1 MRRIVACLGVV
12 LLGVFGAPVEGV
24 QEGEEVLT
32 NAEVVALTEAGL
44 PAALI
49 VAKIAATRTDFDTSV
64 EQLVSLSAA
73 GVDAGVIEAMVAA
86 TSPSSVASVTLDSR
100 RSANTSSRSRSPSR
114 PSADPSVPTA
124 FLFGFDEEAAEEFRT
139 RCYSMRVTQELNLAN
154 VLVIRMG
161 GQSIIEVRD
170 WRGSWLAAS
179 VTFRQRNRM
188 YDMCEY
194 VIDRFPDPDEGMQLT
209 VGDAAASVPAKDSEA
224 PVIFVGADGGN
235 RGGFELTD
243 ILALRYLSCDP
254 VSDGAVRFVDARQD
268 LSLSAADYIMVGVRG
283 DVYAYDMMGNSVRS
297 SVSESDVGWG
307 GRVCDFISEV
317 VLVDWNGRR

>member
-12 LLGVFGAPVEGV
+12 LLGIFGPPVAGV
-24 QEGEEVLT
+24 QEDEELLT
-32 NAEVVALTEAGL
+32 NADVVTLTEGGL

-49 VAKIAATRTDFDTSV
+49 VAKIAVTRTDFDTSV

-100 RSANTSSRSRSPSR
+100 QSANTSSRSRSPSR
-114 PSADPSVPTA
+114 LSADPTVPTA

-139 RCYSMRVTQELNLAN
+139 RCDSMRVTQELNLAN

-161 GQSIIEVRD
+161 GVSIEVRD
-170 WRGSWLAAS
+170 SRGSWLAAS
-179 VTFRQRNRM
+179 LAFRQHNRID
-188 YDMCEY
+188 DMCEY

-224 PVIFVGADGGN
+224 PVVFVGLDGVDFDSGH
-235 RGGFELTD
+235 RGG
-243 ILALRYLSCDP
+243 S
-254 VSDGAVRFVDARQD
+254 
-268 LSLSAADYIMVGVRG
+268 
-283 DVYAYDMMGNSVRS
+283 
-297 SVSESDVGWG
+297 
-307 GRVCDFISEV
+307 ISQK
-317 VLVDWNGRR
+317 L